1 MTVFVESFSLSK
13 MRLEGLSVSG
23 SGIIPTAHES
33 HSFTDMNT
41 GSKTKA
47 CLYPLSYPANSRSI
61 YLLELVYHMMETGGM
76 SIIPI

>member
-1 MTVFVESFSLSK
+1 MGTSYLGIRDQNVTVSVESFSLSK

-33 HSFTDMNT
+33 YSFTDMNT

-47 CLYPLSYPANSRSI
+47 YLYPLSYLANVRN
-61 YLLELVYHMMETGGM
+61 
-76 SIIPI
+76 IPN